1 MEMKY
6 LTTGA
11 EFKAEGDEG
20 VYEGHFSIFGN
31 VDDGDDVMHR
41 GAFKETLKLRRGRI
55 KVFLAHDW
63 SKLIAPPP
71 DVINEDDAGLFAS
84 GHLTLG
90 SFWGRETWELMK
102 DGALTEGSIGYRADP
117 DAIEYDDDGVRHL
130 YKVAL
135 YEISPVPLGMNA
147 LTDLRA
153 VKALGA
159 GDAQIAALTESIK
172 ALMELVEELK
182 AGRAMLTATEHDRQ
196 TAAAEVEGVVDALC
210 NDHAALKRRMRAAE
224 LALRL

>member
-6 LTTGA
+6 LTAGT
-11 EFKAEGDEG
+11 EFKAEGEEG

-31 VDDGDDVMHR
+31 VDDGGDVMHR
-41 GAFKETLKLRRGRI
+41 GAFAATLEARRDRI
-55 KVFLAHDW
+55 KVFFGHDW
-63 SKLIAPPP
+63 AKLIAPPP
-71 DVINEDDAGLFAS
+71 DVINEDEAGLFAR
-84 GHLTLG
+84 GRLTLG
-90 SFWGRETWELMK
+90 SFWGREAWELMK

-159 GDAQIAALTESIK
+159 EGTQTAALTESIK
-172 ALMELVEELK
+172 ALMALVEELK
-182 AGRAMLTATEHDRQ
+182 AGRALVTASEHDRQ
-196 TAAAEVEGVVDALC
+196 TAASDVEGVVDALR
-210 NDHAALKRRMRAAE
+210 NDHAALKRRVRAAE